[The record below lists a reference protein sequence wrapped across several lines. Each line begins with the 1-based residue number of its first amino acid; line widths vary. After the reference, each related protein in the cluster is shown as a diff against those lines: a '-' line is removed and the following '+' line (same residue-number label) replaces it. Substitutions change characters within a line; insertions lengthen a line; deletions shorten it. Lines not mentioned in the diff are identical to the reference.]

1 MTLVKS
7 LLMASVG
14 LSILGSQVSA
24 ADYFVQPLTPGPV
37 ANTAIAAISLQA
49 TAPDDVS
56 APSVDQNA
64 VTDPVVIPPVAGTVA
79 PAKETVQPATEKTEP
94 QKTAVSP
101 GAKWVSARSPAGGSG
116 ATGETTTAT
125 PTAHAPTT
133 PVVTAPSQTGSTAT
147 PTAPAPTTPVVTA
160 PSQTGSTGTAATPP
174 TTTLTGPAP
183 VLTASQTYKSLDA
196 LLQSGKVQ
204 GGDRIFLLGGY
215 HGPMVLA
222 GLQFSSPVIVTAMPG
237 QVAQVDSINV
247 RASKQIVISGLKV
260 WPTSNANGLVAQ
272 VRSYNDSSD
281 LVFSD
286 LDVRAAANST
296 NYNQWTIT
304 DWNNNQRSGFLIDG
318 LRQTVTRN
326 RVTGVFNGVF
336 AVGQNALVEEN
347 IVDGF
352 AGDAFRALGDNSVIR
367 RNKAQNCR
375 QTTGTH
381 IDGIQSFS
389 RGATGKV
396 GTGVVRNIV
405 IDSNKFLEF
414 VGTRSPINCKLQG
427 IGLFDG
433 MYEGFVI
440 RNNLISS
447 TAYHGITIGGGLN
460 SVITNNTVISA
471 LGNSGNWPWIR
482 VSNHKNGTPS
492 QNVTVANNLVTSL
505 KVTSNP
511 ALGILQT
518 NNVTVTNALGEFN
531 AVANQDFTLKST
543 STAIDKGA
551 PALAP
556 PVDIA
561 KSPRP
566 KGKAPD
572 AGAYESY

>member
-1 MTLVKS
+1 MTFVKS

-24 ADYFVQPLTPGPV
+24 AEYFVQPLTPGPV
-37 ANTAIAAISLQA
+37 ANTAVAAISLQA

-56 APSVDQNA
+56 APSAEQNA
-64 VTDPVVIPPVAGTVA
+64 VTQPPVIPPVAVTDA
-79 PAKETVQPATEKTEP
+79 PATGTAQNGAETKEPHKI
-94 QKTAVSP
+94 AVSP
-101 GAKWVSARSPAGGSG
+101 GAKWVSARGHGEASGTTGG
-116 ATGETTTAT
+116 TTTT
-125 PTAHAPTT
+125 
-133 PVVTAPSQTGSTAT
+133 T

-160 PSQTGSTGTAATPP
+160 PSQTGSTGTPP
-174 TTTLTGPAP
+174 TPSTTTPTGPAP
-183 VLTASQTYKSLDA
+183 VMTASQTYNSLGA

-204 GGDRIFLLGGY
+204 GGDRIYLLGGY
-215 HGPMVLA
+215 HGQMVLA
-222 GLQFSSPVIVTAMPG
+222 GLQFTSPVTITSMPG
-237 QVAQVDSINV
+237 QVAHVDSINV
-247 RASKQIVISGLKV
+247 RASSKIVINGLKV
-260 WPTSNANGLVAQ
+260 WPTSAANGLVAQ

-296 NYNQWTIT
+296 NYQQWNTT

-318 LRQTVTRN
+318 QRQTVFRN
-326 RVTGVFNGVF
+326 RLTGVYNGVF
-336 AVGQNALVEEN
+336 VLGQNALVEEN

-352 AGDAFRALGDNSVIR
+352 AGDAFRALGDNSVVR
-367 RNKAQNCR
+367 RNRAQNCR

-389 RGATGKV
+389 RGPTGKI

-405 IDSNKFLEF
+405 IEGNKFLEF
-414 VGTRSPINCKLQG
+414 VGARSPINCKLQG

-433 MYEGFVI
+433 MYDGFVI

-460 SVITNNTVISA
+460 SVITNNTVVHA
-471 LGNSGNWPWIR
+471 MGTTGNWPWLR

-492 QNVTVANNLVTSL
+492 QNVTVANNLLSSL
-505 KVTSNP
+505 KVTTNP

-518 NNVTVTNALGEFN
+518 NNITVTNALGEFN
-531 AVANQDFTLKST
+531 SVANQDFTLKST

-551 PALAP
+551 PTLAP

-572 AGAYESY
+572 AGAYESF